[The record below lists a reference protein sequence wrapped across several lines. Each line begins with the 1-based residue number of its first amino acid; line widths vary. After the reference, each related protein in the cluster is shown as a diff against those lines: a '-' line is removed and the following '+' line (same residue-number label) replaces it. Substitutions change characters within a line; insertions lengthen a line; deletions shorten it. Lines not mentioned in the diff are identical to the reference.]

1 MRKLLNNIC
10 LEAYNSKQRFTLAK
24 HLKQLE
30 ANNTEPATFYFL
42 RSSIYSSLIEGSTI
56 DIDRYFSNLDAGY
69 SSREMKQLQDLV
81 ETYRFARSKALTY
94 ANLMKAHE
102 ILSRNFEMP
111 DHYKGHLRDKE
122 VRVGNFLTTVYVG
135 LEVKR
140 LAAEFELFFS
150 ELNELKQ
157 RKNYTLNE
165 AFYYASLTHLV
176 FVKIHPFA
184 DGNGRLAR
192 LLEKW
197 FLAQIIGDRAW
208 KIPSEAS
215 YYLKREQYYK
225 NLQIGKNYDEIKYRM
240 SVPFLLMLPG
250 AFSVSKK
257 FYK

>member
-30 ANNTEPATFYFL
+30 AYNTEPATFYFL
-42 RSSIYSSLIEGSTI
+42 RSSIYSSLIEGNTI
-56 DIDRYFSNLDAGY
+56 DIDRYFGNLDAGY
-69 SSREMKQLQDLV
+69 SSREMKQVQDLV

-197 FLAQIIGDRAW
+197 FLRRQSLENP
-208 KIPSEAS
+208 K
-215 YYLKREQYYK
+215 
-225 NLQIGKNYDEIKYRM
+225 
-240 SVPFLLMLPG
+240 
-250 AFSVSKK
+250 
-257 FYK
+257 